1 MAWGMGPRAH
11 PSVLSAMLVCIPNVF
26 NAAQVAALRDLLD
39 NAGDA
44 WVDGRVSAGYSGAPV
59 KNNQQID
66 EGSEVALQCQQLILS
81 VLERHP
87 RFISAALPNV
97 VYPPMFNRYG
107 EGMTF
112 GAHVDGSVRIHP
124 HDGRKLRTDISATLF
139 LSDPASYDGGELQ
152 IEDTYGMHSVK
163 LNAGDLVI
171 YPATSLHQVTPITR
185 GVRVASFFWIQ
196 SLVRDDAQRAMLF
209 DLDNAIQ
216 TLNQTGADETAR
228 RTLIGVYHNL
238 MRQWSET

>member
-1 MAWGMGPRAH
+1 
-11 PSVLSAMLVCIPNVF
+11 MLVCIPNVF

-196 SLVRDDAQRAMLF
+196 RLIRDDAQRAMLF